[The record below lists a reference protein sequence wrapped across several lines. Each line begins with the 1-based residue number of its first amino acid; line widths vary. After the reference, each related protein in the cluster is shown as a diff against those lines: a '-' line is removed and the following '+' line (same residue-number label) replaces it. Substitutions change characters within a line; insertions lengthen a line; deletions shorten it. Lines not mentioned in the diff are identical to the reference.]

1 MTDATPVPAPAPGS
15 HDRSTPTGSLE
26 VSAAT
31 LFEAMLAAREAEERG
46 DAAAYERFYRALMTS
61 TVLLPVPPGTETD
74 ARAALESA
82 VSDEQE
88 VEISV
93 MLARGADGE
102 AVSVLF
108 ASAGSLAA
116 WAPSGTTSLPL
127 PARIAFGNLA
137 AAGIA
142 AVMDPAGPI
151 PYRFETDE
159 IAALAEGRLPG
170 SDDPILSPTERRSIR
185 VSLPG
190 REAEPV
196 ERTLREALRAGEL
209 APRVDEAYLVSA
221 TDAGGS
227 RLLLGLLGGERP
239 AHGLRLPSELP
250 PIDVVWLEEPLTSSV
265 RAVAQPFYRRG
276 RR

>member
-1 MTDATPVPAPAPGS
+1 MTDANPTTAPSPGS

-31 LFEAMLAAREAEERG
+31 LFEAMLAARDAEQRG
-46 DAAAYERFYRALMTS
+46 DSAALERFYRTLMTS

-93 MLARGADGE
+93 MLARGAEGE

-108 ASAGSLAA
+108 ASSGSLAA
-116 WAPSGTTSLPL
+116 WAPRGTTSLPL

-137 AAGIA
+137 AAGLA

-151 PYRFETDE
+151 PYRFEPDE
-159 IAALAEGRLPG
+159 IAALAEGRMPG
-170 SDDPILSPTERRSIR
+170 TDEPILPPTDRRSIR

-190 REAEPV
+190 PEAAAIE
-196 ERTLREALRAGEL
+196 TALGQALRSGEL
-209 APRVDEAYLVSA
+209 APGVDEAYLVLA
-221 TDAGGS
+221 TEADGS
-227 RLLLGLLGGERP
+227 RLLLGLRGGTRP
-239 AHGLRLPSELP
+239 DAGMRLPSDLP
-250 PIDVVWLEEPLTSSV
+250 PIDVVWLEEPLTRSV
-265 RAVAQPFYRRG
+265 RSVAQPFYRRG
-276 RR
+276 RG

>member
-1 MTDATPVPAPAPGS
+1 MTDPTSPPAPAPGS
-15 HDRSTPTGSLE
+15 HDRGTPTGSLE

-31 LFEAMLAAREAEERG
+31 LFEAMLAARDAEERG
-46 DAAAYERFYRALMTS
+46 DHAALQHFYRALMTS

-93 MLARGADGE
+93 MLARGAEGE

-116 WAPSGTTSLPL
+116 WAPRGTTSLPL

-151 PYRFETDE
+151 PYRFEPDE
-159 IAALAEGRLPG
+159 IAALADGRLPG
-170 SDDPILSPTERRSIR
+170 TDDPILAPTERRSIR

-190 REAEPV
+190 RDAEPV
-196 ERTLREALRAGEL
+196 EAALRTALEAGDL
-209 APRVDEAYLVSA
+209 AAGIEEAYLVA
-221 TDAGGS
+221 AADADGS
-227 RLLLGLLGGERP
+227 RLLLGLRGGARP
-239 AHGLRLPSELP
+239 DDGLRLPSGLP
-250 PIDVVWLEEPLTSSV
+250 PIDVVWLEEPLTASV
-265 RAVAQPFYRRG
+265 RAVAQPFYRR
-276 RR
+276 RRR